1 MSLSGSPEY
10 CGPAPAPAPAGGMP
24 TDEAWLQVRLKLR
37 PDLIVEQREQAGR
50 IVFLIGDPVRNKF
63 FQVGELEKQ
72 VIGAFDGTATVAE
85 IAQAN
90 FYDEAGRSASVQAI
104 QIAKWLV
111 QHHLGTIIG
120 ADNSKRV
127 QERARILH
135 KASRFGLLNLISFRI
150 PLFNPTRLLNRLQPV
165 AKWLFNPATFAVW
178 LCLMVTAVVLVWQR
192 QADFS
197 LQFAGVLSGNG
208 WIWMLVIWSG
218 LKVVHELGH
227 GLACRRYGG
236 SVPEAGLLLLL
247 FSPLAY
253 VNVTSSWKFPSRW
266 QRMAVAVAGMYIELF
281 VAAFAAIA
289 WTQFE
294 EDSVWK
300 DLCLHAFTMAGVT
313 TVLFNA
319 NALMK
324 FDGYYL
330 LSDLLEIPNL
340 YGKGQG
346 WLWDRVRVLCLGWNP
361 VQNRLTGPD
370 RWIVPIYAILSAIWR
385 LTVSFGLL
393 VGAGVLFHGAGLL
406 IAGVAIFSWYLAPAV
421 KQFHSIRALNQ
432 QQPIN
437 RFRLATSGLS
447 FALLLLG
454 MFFVFSSPASK
465 SAPAIARFENESI
478 LRASSDGF
486 VKAIHVADGQ
496 QVTEGTLLLELENR
510 QLETEVTVLET
521 ELDECQIQQRKALQA
536 KELARYQSEQ
546 ERARSIEE
554 KLIEKR
560 KQLAELRVFAPFE
573 GVVLQRN
580 LDFMSGCFLKQGEP
594 LLTIAESSSL
604 EIILSVEQDDFSG
617 MQEGRRACYKAVFPG
632 APVTT
637 CQIKLANPSASTVPV
652 HEALCANYGGPL
664 AVKPA
669 PKTRGQES
677 NSNQLELLTP
687 RFNVELLASAELRD
701 KLKAGQ
707 RGLVVFPV
715 EQRSLGVHWYLSA
728 CRWIEKKIETAV
740 QNSSN

>member
-1 MSLSGSPEY
+1 MSLSGSPER
-10 CGPAPAPAPAGGMP
+10 CSPTPPPAGGLP
-24 TDEAWLQVRLKLR
+24 TDEAWLQLRLKLR
-37 PDLIVEQREQAGR
+37 PDLVVEQREQAGR
-50 IVFLIGDPVRNKF
+50 TVFLIGDPVRNKF

-127 QERARILH
+127 QERARILQ
-135 KASRFGLLNLISFRI
+135 KASRFGLLNLISLRL
-150 PLFNPTRLLNRLQPV
+150 PLFNPTRLLNLLQPI
-165 AKWLFNPATFAVW
+165 ARLLFHPVTFAVW
-178 LCLMVTAVVLVWQR
+178 LCLMATAVVLVWQR

-218 LKVVHELGH
+218 LKVIHELAH

-236 SVPEAGLLLLL
+236 SVPEAGILLLL
-247 FSPLAY
+247 FTPLAY
-253 VNVTSSWKFPSRW
+253 VNVTSSWRFPSRW
-266 QRMAVAVAGMYIELF
+266 QRMKVAVAGMYVELF
-281 VAAFAAIA
+281 VAALAAIA

-294 EDSVWK
+294 EDCLWK

-346 WLWDRVRVLCLGWNP
+346 WLWDRMRILCLGWNP
-361 VQNRLTGPD
+361 TQNRLTGPE
-370 RWIVPIYAILSAIWR
+370 RWIVPVYAILSAVWR
-385 LTVSFGLL
+385 LLVSFGLL

-406 IAGVAIFSWYLAPAV
+406 LAGVAIFSWYLSPAI
-421 KQFHSIRALNQ
+421 KQFHSIRQLNQ
-432 QQPIN
+432 QQPVN
-437 RFRLATSGLS
+437 LFRLATSGL
-447 FALLLLG
+447 AVATLLLG
-454 MFFVFSSPASK
+454 IFFVFSSPASK

-486 VKAIHVADGQ
+486 VKAIHVSDGQ
-496 QVTEGTLLLELENR
+496 RVSAGDLILELENK
-510 QLETEVTVLET
+510 QLETEVAVLET
-521 ELDECQIQQRKALQA
+521 QVEECLIQQRKTLQG
-536 KELARYQSEQ
+536 KELAKYQAEQ
-546 ERARSIEE
+546 ERAKSLEA
-554 KLIEKR
+554 KLTEKR
-560 KQLAELRVFAPFE
+560 SQLAELRVVAPFE

-580 LDFMSGCFLKQGEP
+580 LEFMQGCFLKQGEP
-594 LLTIAESSSL
+594 LVTVAESAAL
-604 EIILSVEQDDFSG
+604 EIVVSVEQDDFSG
-617 MQEGRRACYKAVFPG
+617 LCGANDARFKAVFPG
-632 APVTT
+632 APVAG
-637 CQIKLANPSASTVPV
+637 CQVKLANPTASTVPV
-652 HEALCANYGGPL
+652 HEALCANYGGSLP
-664 AVKPA
+664 VKPA
-669 PKTRGQES
+669 ATKR
-677 NSNQLELLTP
+677 NQDSGRDELELLTP
-687 RFNVELLASAELRD
+687 RFNVELLASPELQVS
-701 KLKAGQ
+701 LKAGQ

-740 QNSSN
+740 QESTN